1 MRNPDYQTEH
11 LVRTFVPTMHGPWHL
26 LVALALA
33 AARERHKLPEVFRCA
48 TPNPTV
54 Q

>member
-1 MRNPDYQTEH
+1 MRNPDYQTE
-11 LVRTFVPTMHGPWHL
+11 HL